1 MRIYL
6 PSTLPGLAGLLATG
20 ALEASVERF
29 AAADESEEAEYD
41 ALSAAA
47 EDATAL
53 LDGPGRRVVV
63 VAEVGDVDGPV
74 RLDEIVAVHADSA
87 TLDPAA
93 RDLPELGWFAAQE
106 IEDLLAEDVP

>member
-6 PSTLPGLAGLLATG
+6 PSTLAGLAGFVAAGVLP
-20 ALEASVERF
+20 ASVERF
-29 AAADESEEAEYD
+29 TATDESEEAEYD
-41 ALSAAA
+41 ALAAAA

-74 RLDEIVAVHADSA
+74 SLGEVVAVHADSS
-87 TLDPAA
+87 TVDPGA
-93 RDLPELGWFAAQE
+93 RELPELGWFATQE
-106 IEDLLAEDVP
+106 IDDLLSGDAS